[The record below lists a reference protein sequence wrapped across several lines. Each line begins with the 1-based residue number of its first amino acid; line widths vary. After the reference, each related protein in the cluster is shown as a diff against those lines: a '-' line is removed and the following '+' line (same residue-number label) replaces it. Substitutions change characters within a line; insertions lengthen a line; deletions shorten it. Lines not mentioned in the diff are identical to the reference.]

1 MTSVAVIAHTAKEL
15 GGGLAELRQILA
27 EEGVTDPFWRE
38 VKKSKQVPKRANEAL
53 EHGADLIFV
62 WGGDG
67 TVQRCAD
74 AIAGAGATLAIL
86 PAGTANLLATNI
98 GVPTDIRAAV
108 RIGLHGE
115 RRGLDLGVMNGEHFA
130 VMAGVGLDALMIR
143 DAPAGMKDRF
153 GRMAYV
159 VAAAKHLRAKPMR
172 VQVRVNDAKW
182 FKGKASCI
190 LLGNVGKVL
199 GGITVFQ
206 DARSD
211 DGILEA
217 GVLTA
222 KGFAQWARVAGR
234 TATGRPHRS
243 PFIRTTRGTTFDIE
257 LDRKVPYELDGGDR
271 APRKRFRVKVTQAAI
286 LVAVPD
292 AAEVEAR

>member
-15 GGGLAELRQILA
+15 GGGLPELRQVLA
-27 EEGVTDPFWRE
+27 EEGVTDPSWRE
-38 VKKSKQVPKRANEAL
+38 VAKSKQVPGCAREAL
-53 EHGADLIFV
+53 EGGADVIFV

-74 AIAGAGATLAIL
+74 SIAGTGATLAIV
-86 PAGTANLLATNI
+86 PAGTANLLATNL

-108 RIGLHGE
+108 RIGLHGD
-115 RRGLDLGVMNGEHFA
+115 RRPLDLGVMNGEHFA

-143 DAPAGMKDRF
+143 DAPAGLKDRF

-159 VAAAKHLRAKPMR
+159 VAGAKHLRAKPMR
-172 VQVRVNDAKW
+172 VRVRVNDAKW

-190 LLGNVGKVL
+190 LFGNVGKVL

-206 DARSD
+206 DARPD

-234 TATGRPHRS
+234 TATGRPDRS
-243 PFIRTTRGTTFDIE
+243 PFVQTHARRPLRD
-257 LDRKVPYELDGGDR
+257 
-271 APRKRFRVKVTQAAI
+271 QARSEGA
-286 LVAVPD
+286 L
-292 AAEVEAR
+292 

>member
-15 GGGLAELRQILA
+15 GGGLPELRQVLA

-38 VKKSKQVPKRANEAL
+38 VSKSKQVPKHARYLL
-53 EHGADLIFV
+53 ERGADVIFV

-74 AIAGAGATLAIL
+74 SLAGSGATLAIL
-86 PAGTANLLATNI
+86 PAGTANLLGTNL
-98 GVPTDIRAAV
+98 GVPKDIREAV

-115 RRGLDLGVMNGEHFA
+115 RRALDLGVMNGEHFA

-143 DAPAGMKDRF
+143 DAPAGLKDRF

-159 VAAAKHLRAKPMR
+159 VAGAKHLRAKPMR
-172 VQVRVNDAKW
+172 VRVRVNDAKW
-182 FKGKASCI
+182 FTGKASCI
-190 LLGNVGKVL
+190 LFGNVGKVL
-199 GGITVFQ
+199 GGITVFH
-206 DARSD
+206 DARPD
-211 DGILEA
+211 DGVLEA

-234 TATGRPHRS
+234 TATGRPDRS
-243 PFIRTTRGTTFDIE
+243 PFIRTTRGDVFDIT

-271 APRKRFRVKVTQAAI
+271 KPRKRFSVTVAPAAI

-292 AAEVEAR
+292 GAEGEDR